1 MALDYKINLYE
12 TDPDDASKTFVT
24 FIVTNE
30 EKQTYACS
38 TSITTGTKKAE
49 TILKQAQAALQSDI
63 DAWAASIGKVGKT
76 WNPDTEA
83 IE

>member
-1 MALDYKINLYE
+1 MALDYKINIYE
-12 TDPDDASKTFVT
+12 TDPNDASKTYVT

-30 EKQTYACS
+30 EKQAYACS
-38 TSITTGTKKAE
+38 TSITTGTKKPE

-63 DAWAASIGKVGKT
+63 DTWAASVKVGKT
-76 WNPDTEA
+76 WNPDTES